1 MEWNR
6 DPRNKPS
13 HVRSCDFQ
21 QGCQDHSM
29 GESIVFSTNVLGKL
43 NIHIQKSEVELSI
56 LYHIQKVTTNGPET

>member
-1 MEWNR
+1 
-6 DPRNKPS
+6 
-13 HVRSCDFQ
+13 
-21 QGCQDHSM
+21 M